1 MRSKVNRLGA
11 FLLISG
17 MLVSLLAACTPLA
30 EETTPSVISITDQL
44 ERAVKLDRIPQRI
57 ISIAPSNTE
66 ILFALGLADRV
77 VGVTDYDDYPPAVK
91 EKPSVGGYT
100 MPNIEKIVEIQP
112 DLILATSVHEQR
124 IIPQLEERGLTVFA
138 LAPKTLDDVL
148 AAITLVGEITGQE
161 KEASRLVAE
170 MQGRIKAVIDRTANL
185 PQGQRPRVFY
195 ITWHDPLMAPGS
207 GTFQDD
213 LIGKAG
219 GINISRDLIGY
230 ANISLEAIIVAN
242 PEVMIAGV
250 GHGNMANLTSRFIET
265 EPRLRDTEARQS
277 NRIYE
282 VDGNLVSRPGP
293 RIVEGLEALARLIHP
308 EVFGLKK

>member
-1 MRSKVNRLGA
+1 MKNKIGKLGA
-11 FLLISG
+11 FFLISG
-17 MLVSLLAACTPLA
+17 MLLSFFTACTPLPK
-30 EETTPSVISITDQL
+30 EEVSSPIEITDQL
-44 ERAVKLDRIPQRI
+44 ERVVRLNRVPQRI

-112 DLILATSVHEQR
+112 DLILVTSIHEQR
-124 IIPQLEERGLTVFA
+124 IIQQLEERGLTVFA
-138 LAPKTLDDVL
+138 LAPKTLEDVL
-148 AAITLVGEITGQE
+148 AAITLVGEITGQ
-161 KEASRLVAE
+161 KKKASELVAE
-170 MQGRIKAVIDRTANL
+170 MQNRIKAVTNKTEGL

-213 LIGKAG
+213 LIAKAG
-219 GINISRDLIGY
+219 GTNISRDLIGY
-230 ANISLEAIIVAN
+230 VDISLEAVIAAN

-250 GHGNMANLTSRFIET
+250 GHGKMVDLNLQFIET
-265 EPRLRDTEARQS
+265 EPRLRDTSARQN

-293 RIVEGLEALARLIHP
+293 RIVEGLEELARLIHP
-308 EVFGLKK
+308 EIFGLER